1 MIRMRPVVLSCACQ
15 RQASGSVCPFWPH
28 IAVSLLR
35 FPCRLSR
42 EGQPIRTRR
51 RESLGFELVSTF
63 REHAQTSSA
72 LMSHTPLCHTP
83 LCVTPPPSCP
93 KKPRLRRYVVA
104 AGLRCHL
111 DDACIHNPCH
121 GCDTSPVD
129 GRRVCD
135 CPPGF
140 TGINCDQDVNE
151 CQESTC
157 CVHRSRSYGSLRFCT
172 EAPCA
177 SRTDNSDRLRW
188 PLLSQVRIRI
198 YGLF

>member
-1 MIRMRPVVLSCACQ
+1 MRPVVLSCACQ

-83 LCVTPPPSCP
+83 LCVTPPP
-93 KKPRLRRYVVA
+93 
-104 AGLRCHL
+104 
-111 DDACIHNPCH
+111 
-121 GCDTSPVD
+121 
-129 GRRVCD
+129 RVR
-135 CPPGF
+135 
-140 TGINCDQDVNE
+140 
-151 CQESTC
+151 
-157 CVHRSRSYGSLRFCT
+157 RSR
-172 EAPCA
+172 A
-177 SRTDNSDRLRW
+177 SDAMLSPQVSGVTWTTRVSTTRATAATRLRW
-188 PLLSQVRIRI
+188 TDAASATVRPASPASTATRTSTSAKKVRVAFTARVHT
-198 YGLF
+198 GHCDFALKHLAHQGRTTLTG